1 MKKKVLCTVLS
12 AAMILALAGCG
23 STDTA
28 STASTAAA
36 EASTE
41 ASAAATTEAAQE
53 QTTEASEAASS
64 EAAATGDASDMKIA
78 MITDYGDITDE
89 SFNQITYETS
99 KAWAEENG
107 CDFTYYKPEGD
118 STADRVAMI
127 DKAVADGYNVL
138 VMPGY
143 AFAGAIVETA
153 DMYPDVK
160 YVAIDVSQYDFDS
173 ESGEDGWT
181 RDNVF
186 SAIYQEELPGYMAGY
201 AAVKL
206 GYKKLG
212 FLGGMA
218 VPAVIRYGYG
228 YVQGADEAAGELGLT
243 DVEVKY
249 AYANQ
254 FYGDSDITAAM
265 DTWYQNGTEVV
276 FACGGG
282 VYTSAGEAAQ
292 KVDGKV
298 IGVDVDQK
306 ATIDGLYGDGMTV
319 TSAMKGLGATVNTL
333 LAAIRDGQWDQYKGK
348 IDNLGLVSGDDMS
361 LNYVG
366 LPEESTQWSDSFTV
380 DDYKA
385 LVAKMYSGEITVD
398 NDTTKE
404 QPTATNITVDFQ
416 GNIK

>member
-1 MKKKVLCTVLS
+1 
-12 AAMILALAGCG
+12 MILALAGCG

-160 YVAIDVSQYDFDS
+160 YVAIDVSQSDFDS